1 MNRKYS
7 IITITFNN
15 AEGLQRT
22 LQSIRQLQYK
32 NYELI
37 VVDGGST
44 DATAQVV
51 DAEKDIIA
59 HFVSEKDNGVYDAMN
74 KGLKLVSGNYVV
86 FMNAGDCFAAPDTLD
101 RVNRVDTDII
111 LGSAVYGGVLRLAKP
126 SMTLYDILSIGINH
140 QSTYYRAGIIKA
152 VGFDCGYTIT
162 ADLKSV
168 VAPLV
173 QMGASVG
180 CMDDVLS
187 VCEGGGMSQ
196 TRWREI
202 PAERERM
209 ILELMPQMYA
219 KDYARMARL
228 NHSIL
233 PELTVLSQFSTLYP
247 IIRLLSRF
255 ALWYNKHFKHIPL

>member
-15 AEGLQRT
+15 AEGLSRT

-32 NYELI
+32 NCELI
-37 VVDGGST
+37 IVDGGST
-44 DATAQVV
+44 DATASVV
-51 DAEKDIIA
+51 AAEKDIVT
-59 HFVSEKDNGVYDAMN
+59 HFVSEKDEGVYDAMN
-74 KGLKLVSGNYVV
+74 KGLRFVTGNYVV
-86 FMNAGDCFAAPDTLD
+86 FMNAGDCFADADTLNK
-101 RVNRVDTDII
+101 VNNLDADII
-111 LGSAVYGGVLRLAKP
+111 IGSATYGGVLREAKS

-140 QSTYYRAGIIKA
+140 QSTYYKTEVIKDEGLDCSYPII
-152 VGFDCGYTIT
+152 

-173 QMGASVG
+173 QKGATIG
-180 CMDDVLS
+180 CIEDVLS
-187 VCEGGGMSQ
+187 VCEGGGMSKN
-196 TRWREI
+196 RWREI

-209 ILELMPQMYA
+209 IQEVVPPMYA

-233 PELTVLSQFSTLYP
+233 QELTVLSQFTTLYP
-247 IIRLLSRF
+247 ILRLLSRF